1 MHIGNYLRLVAVTSV
16 DYSQNQMETIWLDDG
31 EDGPTLSIPHPFAG
45 LGEGIF
51 VGIRPGSIVVVDR
64 ASYERYIP
72 LATIPMRAFSSSDI
86 GDIDDLGIDSIP
98 YPEID
103 SGEIYIQS
111 VEGSGVYL
119 DNVGNVQFFN
129 PFGEGS
135 FLGGDSSRATRVG
148 IDVCPPTKYI
158 VSDSGL
164 LVNGLVRRDTNL
176 ESQEEFELI
185 SDPLLDPLYE
195 QVLEEVGRDP
205 TKNVALMS
213 PDQQTS
219 AKNINTKIFRNPGLV
234 ESRQL
239 ILEYGR
245 DWAVSTKANELKRLK
260 EGIVTKKNPTHRSER
275 RNNVLG
281 LSLNNPN
288 ELIEIVYGT
297 LVDFF
302 GSPLDLNKHVLPSF
316 TAKEEEEYYDKLEAN
331 ARKTVAFLKEINTR
345 KGYSY
350 RSDGPNGSIPKILN
364 GAPDVSTAENNA
376 RDRSKWSIL
385 VDKEGLTKLNIPASS
400 ETGNVPVLARA
411 ENSSSV
417 DVDSDGNAKKTKPKD
432 TLTVNR
438 NPKKSQ
444 DIHLD
449 QVGPGGITVSG
460 QKYKNR
466 LAGEDAGWI
475 ENGSSAKEQPSEI
488 QAGMAFH
495 DITKTAADL
504 LKKDANRNAS
514 DVSAESPPAV
524 AEDGGAVKNSI
535 DNVKPSITPISALRD
550 EAGRINNCPNAG
562 GRSIQ
567 ANLDGNLE
575 LSIGANTVD
584 RVSWMLDT
592 AGGIVA
598 RLGRDRYGRSAVIQ
612 SDGSVFLEVGGY
624 DYVGESSSDK
634 TDTRFSGGGTSR
646 SSALPKD
653 KARFK
658 AGKVVIKIKGSTTT
672 GTADQTIIIDE
683 SGITLDSSKRI
694 DINSKGDLNLQSK
707 AAITIDAPRVK
718 FFKGDMSRE
727 VIRSQRPI
735 T

>member
-16 DYSQNQMETIWLDDG
+16 DYSLNQMDTIWLDTG
-31 EDGPTLSIPHPFAG
+31 EEGPTLSIPHPFSG

-51 VGIRPGSIVVVDR
+51 VGIRPGTVVVVDR
-64 ASYERYIP
+64 ASYERYMP
-72 LATIPMRAFSSSDI
+72 LATIPLNAFSFSDI
-86 GDIDDLGIDSIP
+86 GSIDDTDIESIP
-98 YPEID
+98 FPEIEG
-103 SGEIYIQS
+103 GEIYLQS
-111 VEGSGVYL
+111 SRGGGIYL
-119 DNVGNVQFFN
+119 DNTGNIQHFN
-129 PFGEGS
+129 SFGEGS
-135 FLGGDSSRATRVG
+135 FVGGNGSRATRVG
-148 IDVCPPTKYI
+148 IDVYPPTQYNI
-158 VSDSGL
+158 SDSGL
-164 LVNGLVRRDTNL
+164 LVSGIVRRDTNL
-176 ESQEEFELI
+176 ETEDEFELM

-195 QVLEEVGRDP
+195 QFLEEVGRDP
-205 TKNVALMS
+205 TKGVALMS

-234 ESRQL
+234 ENRQL

-245 DWAVSTKANELKRLK
+245 DWAVSDKANELKRLK
-260 EGIVTKKNPTHRSER
+260 EGIIAKKNPTHRHER

-281 LSLNNPN
+281 LSLNSPN

-302 GSPLDLNKHVLPSF
+302 GNPLDLNKAMIPVKSSK
-316 TAKEEEEYYDKLEAN
+316 TEEGYYNRLEAN

-350 RSDGPNGSIPKILN
+350 RSDGSIPKILD
-364 GAPDVSTAENNA
+364 GAPNVNTAENNS
-376 RDRSKWSIL
+376 RDRSKWSVL

-417 DVDSDGNAKKTKPKD
+417 DVDANGNPKKTKPKD
-432 TLTVNR
+432 ALAVNR
-438 NPKKSQ
+438 NPKTAQ

-449 QVGPGGITVSG
+449 QVGPGGISVSG

-466 LAGEDAGWI
+466 LAGEKAGW
-475 ENGSSAKEQPSEI
+475 
-488 QAGMAFH
+488 
-495 DITKTAADL
+495 DDL
-504 LKKDANRNAS
+504 LKKEVTQGTEIEAGTAFHIISDTASSLLSYDANRVSTDISAKSPPSVAS
-514 DVSAESPPAV
+514 DPDAAST
-524 AEDGGAVKNSI
+524 DI
-535 DNVKPSITPISALRD
+535 DNSEPKKTPSSLLRD
-550 EAGRINNCPNAG
+550 NAGRIKNCPNAG
-562 GRSIQ
+562 GRSVQ
-567 ANLDGNLE
+567 ANLDGSLE

-598 RLGRDRYGRSAVIQ
+598 RLGRDRNGRSAVIQ

-624 DYVGESSSDK
+624 DYIGESASDK
-634 TDTRFSGGGTSR
+634 TDTRFVGGGTSR
-646 SSALPKD
+646 AKSLPEDPK
-653 KARFK
+653 RFR
-658 AGKVVIKIKGSTTT
+658 AGKVVIKIKGSTT

-694 DINSKGDLNLQSK
+694 DINSKGDLNIQSK
-707 AAITIDAPRVK
+707 ATITIDAPRIK
-718 FFKGDMSRE
+718 FFKDDMSRE